1 MSLDEKL
8 SVKDS
13 GGRVEG
19 GSGDGFIDM
28 VRSSNGVGSKQS
40 NNFGR
45 AEVTSIGESSEN
57 LVNTIEGLRDSQVG
71 GGSGSWRFDQ
81 GYA

>member
-1 MSLDEKL
+1 MSLDEEL
-8 SVKDS
+8 GVEDS

-19 GSGDGFIDM
+19 GSGDRFIDM
-28 VRSSNGVGSKQS
+28 VCSSNGVGSKQS
-40 NNFGR
+40 NNLGR

-81 GYA
+81 GCA